1 MAVCGWRSFWG
12 DGCSV
17 AFAGGDGRVFCVVL
31 CCVVTSRYGSF
42 LETLFW
48 KVETR

>member
-1 MAVCGWRSFWG
+1 MAVCGWRSFWEMG
-12 DGCSV
+12 TRLRLLEEM
-17 AFAGGDGRVFCVVL
+17 GGRFVL

-48 KVETR
+48 KVERR